1 MTPAMKRLIDLA
13 DAARMRLTSGNSTAP
28 DALFYEL
35 SDAIF
40 EVRAELS
47 RTPQQQHEDRIEEL
61 DLQWN
66 R

>member
-1 MTPAMKRLIDLA
+1 MSEAVRRLIRRARDAVLTLEDEGYGNTPARLS
-13 DAARMRLTSGNSTAP
+13 AAIAAVET
-28 DALFYEL
+28 
-35 SDAIF
+35 
-40 EVRAELS
+40 ELS